1 MAERGTG
8 RSRARRDEPGATIYD
23 VAHEAR
29 VSTATVSRVVN
40 GNYSVSA
47 ATRARVEEAMQKL
60 GYVTNAHARALAGS
74 GRQLIGI
81 LIEELGDPYFAAI
94 ARGAQLEATAHG
106 RLSLVCNTQGNP
118 ELEDSFLDLLL
129 EHRADLVVVVG
140 GPTTDERYQQ
150 TNRVR
155 ARRLAST
162 GCRLAHCGRPPLDEP
177 NTIGIEF
184 DNEQGAF
191 TITDHLLTLGHD
203 RILFL
208 GGPPALSTTQN
219 RIAGFERA
227 YRTRGRSAAP
237 DLIVTGA
244 FTQQFGYR
252 QMKAILDEGKPG
264 FTAVF
269 GGNDLVAAG
278 VYLAAKEH
286 GLRIPEDLS
295 IVGYDD
301 VPLARA
307 LDPQLT
313 TVRVPTEAIGREAVK
328 AGLAHVTGGSDPYT
342 DPDERVS
349 LGTSLMIRGST
360 AAPRS

>member
-8 RSRARRDEPGATIYD
+8 QRRARRDEPGATIYD

-47 ATRARVEEAMQKL
+47 ATRARVEAAMQKL

-74 GRQLIGI
+74 GRHLIGI

-106 RLSLVCNTQGNP
+106 RLSLVCNTQGNA

-150 TNRVR
+150 TNRIR

-191 TITDHLLTLGHD
+191 AVTDHLLTLGHE
-203 RILFL
+203 RILYL

-227 YRTRGRSAAP
+227 HRTRGLSVAP
-237 DLIVTGA
+237 GMVITGA
-244 FTQQFGYR
+244 FTQHFGYR
-252 QMKAILDEGKPG
+252 RMKELLEQEPD

-278 VYLAAKEH
+278 AYLAVKEH
-286 GLRIPEDLS
+286 GLRIPDDLS

-328 AGLAHVTGGSDPYT
+328 AGLAHVTGGSDPYA
-342 DPDERVS
+342 DPDEPVS
-349 LGTSLMIRGST
+349 LGTSLIVRGST
-360 AAPRS
+360 APPRP